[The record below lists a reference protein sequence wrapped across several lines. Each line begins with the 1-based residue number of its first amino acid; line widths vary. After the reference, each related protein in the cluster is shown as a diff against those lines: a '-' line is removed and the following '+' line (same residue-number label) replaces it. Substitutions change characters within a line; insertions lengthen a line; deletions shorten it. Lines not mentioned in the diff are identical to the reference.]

1 MKYRL
6 SIVIHDMKYKRKLCP
21 LTSVVGQRLRR
32 RKSSENP
39 PRTTSRLTPATA
51 RLCRASHS
59 THSALALEVG
69 FTSRLLSRCESLR
82 LSFYRERGGGSNKP
96 LRYLPRVARAHVSLM
111 RSADLLELAHQ
122 LPIPL
127 VDDCCSSFPSSPVIV
142 DPAVVRRRRV
152 SSLLSQQH
160 PPPVLV
166 ESDMHTMRTPQAL
179 DQAVKIRPR
188 AGMGLRENERRP
200 RHRRIEQLAEEGVV
214 GRPYQRCVLSDAVLD
229 GVQPRIAD
237 KVEAIRIDR
246 IVQGS
251 RYVAPPPPDD
261 EERRHCEQNDAA
273 SAIPT

>member
-6 SIVIHDMKYKRKLCP
+6 SIVIHDMKYKRKSCP

-51 RLCRASHS
+51 RLCRTSHS
-59 THSALALEVG
+59 PRSALALEVG

-214 GRPYQRCVLSDAVLD
+214 GPPVLTMRSLQRSTGWRTAAH
-229 GVQPRIAD
+229 IA
-237 KVEAIRIDR
+237 R
-246 IVQGS
+246 QG
-251 RYVAPPPPDD
+251 RGNP
-261 EERRHCEQNDAA
+261 N
-273 SAIPT
+273 